1 MPKER
6 KKMGANKR
14 EKEKTSRTGRK
25 SERED
30 EVDENVMVALQLAWQ
45 RALDSPRSLNSHSH
59 TIFRILPV
67 RRRRKTKQHPSR
79 REERFNG
86 GTLRSD
92 ARGGAFTA
100 GWPAGEPPRKKT
112 AKQENK
118 TMTWTLVVTLDVFL
132 LTDTYRPE
140 CWMCSSH

>member
-6 KKMGANKR
+6 KKTGANKR
-14 EKEKTSRTGRK
+14 EQEKTSRTGRK

-100 GWPAGEPPRKKT
+100 GWRTAVRKN
-112 AKQENK
+112 NK
-118 TMTWTLVVTLDVFL
+118 TGK
-132 LTDTYRPE
+132 
-140 CWMCSSH
+140 